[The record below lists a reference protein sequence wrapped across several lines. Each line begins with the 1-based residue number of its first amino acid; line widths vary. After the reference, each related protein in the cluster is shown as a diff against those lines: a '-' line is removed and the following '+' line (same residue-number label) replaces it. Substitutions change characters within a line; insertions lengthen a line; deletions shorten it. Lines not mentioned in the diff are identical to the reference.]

1 MIENRKYLEPDV
13 CADCVDCD
21 DCAACDDC
29 SHCAFCV
36 PDCSHCD
43 VSTIAPIEPL
53 TDKVL
58 AYIIFKLATE
68 SPLDAPEREYIR
80 SLAQVMANDDFY
92 LAALDRSPRLHK
104 FLSLK
109 LEYYLAEVVK

>member
-13 CADCVDCD
+13 CADCA
-21 DCAACDDC
+21 DCADC
-29 SHCAFCV
+29 A
-36 PDCSHCD
+36 HCD
-43 VSTIAPIEPL
+43 VSTIAPMEPL

-68 SPLDAPEREYIR
+68 SPLDAPEKEYIWQ
-80 SLAQVMANDDFY
+80 LAKGMARDDAY